1 MCSSF
6 KLVIFTMKNITVFC
20 GSSLGTEPEFENQ
33 AKKLGQTLAL
43 EKIGLVYGGAK
54 IGLMGAVAQG
64 ALESQGEVIGI
75 IPRFL
80 QKKEVV
86 HEELS
91 ELIIVESMHER
102 KQKMFD
108 LSDGFIILPGGLGTL
123 EEFFEV
129 LTWAQLGRHKKPIG
143 ILNTNGY
150 YDELFSFIHKMI
162 DKQFVRPLNL
172 ELFLVSESI
181 DGLLIKMK
189 NYQAPPLPR
198 WMKKE

>member
-1 MCSSF
+1 
-6 KLVIFTMKNITVFC
+6 MKNITVFC